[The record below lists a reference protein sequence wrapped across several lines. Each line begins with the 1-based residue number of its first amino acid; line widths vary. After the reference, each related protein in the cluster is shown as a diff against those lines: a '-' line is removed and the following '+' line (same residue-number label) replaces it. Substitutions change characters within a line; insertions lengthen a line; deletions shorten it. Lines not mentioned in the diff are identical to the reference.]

1 MKINKSKVENLARL
15 SRLSFSDQE
24 IESMISDLEEMLKF
38 VDKLNEIN
46 TDSIT
51 PLTHIHHVAHN
62 IYRED
67 SSKNLDIKTKIL
79 ENAPN
84 HNSDYI
90 KVPKVVR
97 KK

>member
-1 MKINKSKVENLARL
+1 MKINKSKVEKLAKL
-15 SRLSFSDQE
+15 SRLSFNDQE
-24 IESMISDLEEMLKF
+24 IDAMISDLEEILKF

-46 TDSIT
+46 TDDIS
-51 PLTHIHHVAHN
+51 PLTHIHGANN
-62 IYRED
+62 IYRND
-67 SSKNLDIKTKIL
+67 YPKNLDIKTKIL

-90 KVPKVVR
+90 KVPKVLR

>member
-1 MKINKSKVENLARL
+1 MKINKLKVEKLAKL
-15 SRLSFSDQE
+15 SRLNFNDQE
-24 IESMISDLEEMLKF
+24 IDAMISDLEEMLKF

-46 TDSIT
+46 TDDIS
-51 PLTHIHHVAHN
+51 PLTHIHGANN
-62 IYRED
+62 IYRND
-67 SSKNLDIKTKIL
+67 YPKNLDIKTKIL

-90 KVPKVVR
+90 KVPKVLR

>member
-24 IESMISDLEEMLKF
+24 MESMISDLEEILKF
-38 VDKLNEIN
+38 ADKLNEIN
-46 TDSIT
+46 TDSIS
-51 PLTHIHHVAHN
+51 PLTHIHGANN
-62 IYRED
+62 IYRD
-67 SSKNLDIKTKIL
+67 DISKNLDIKTKIL

-90 KVPKVVR
+90 KVPKVLR